1 MDDIQHSEYLRVN
14 KYLLFAVSA
23 WPYQTIFQRSL
34 VGIILIPIVTAQ
46 LILQFGGM
54 ITAIIADDI
63 ESLLESFAPLAIS
76 LMCFVKYINFLYNF
90 NQMKRL
96 MDIMQEDWKFHAKL
110 RNEYEI
116 LCEHYAIARKITTNF
131 VAFLLGLVTPFG
143 AMPLLLNIGDA
154 LGLCNISDDKPLAFR
169 VEYFVDVD
177 KYYYFLLVHS
187 YIGTLGYTVIVL
199 AINSIIIVYV
209 LHECGLC
216 EILRV
221 KLENFVETDAMDIEL
236 HPNKFKKDKWYQNA
250 RDCVLL
256 HKRIIEF
263 AKILEDANTTSYLLQ
278 LGFNMICMSF
288 TQFQAI
294 INIQD
299 TPKVLRYV
307 SITIC
312 LLCDLLFLSWTGQQL
327 SNSTERIFEFTTN
340 GRWYQSSI
348 NCRKLLTIMLSK
360 SIAPLTL
367 TACKLYT
374 LNLESFTTTVFI
386 LLFIHDYFK
395 IAKTSLSYTMV
406 LCSLQ

>member
-1 MDDIQHSEYLRVN
+1 MDGIQHEYLRVN
-14 KYLLFAVSA
+14 KYLLFVVSA
-23 WPYQTIFQRSL
+23 WPYQAILQRSL
-34 VGIILIPIVTAQ
+34 IGIIVIPIVTAQ

-54 ITAIIADDI
+54 MTAIIAGDI
-63 ESLLESFAPLAIS
+63 ESFLESFAPLAIS

-96 MDIMQEDWKFHAKL
+96 MDIMQEDWKFHARL

-116 LCEHYAIARKITTNF
+116 LCEHYAIARKITTSF
-131 VAFLLGLVTPFG
+131 VAFLLGLTTPFG

-154 LGLCNISDDKPLAFR
+154 LGLCNISDDRPLAFR

-177 KYYYFLLVHS
+177 KYYYLLLVHS
-187 YIGTLGYTVIVL
+187 SIGTLGYTVIVL

-221 KLENFVETDAMDIEL
+221 KLENFVEMDAMDIEL
-236 HPNKFKKDKWYQNA
+236 RPPNKKDKWYQNA

-263 AKILEDANTTSYLLQ
+263 AKILEDTNTTSYLLQ
-278 LGFNMICMSF
+278 LGFNMICISF

-294 INIQD
+294 INIED

-307 SITIC
+307 SITIA
-312 LLCDLLFLSWTGQQL
+312 LLCDLLFVSWTGQQL
-327 SNSTERIFEFTTN
+327 SNSTERIFEYTTN
-340 GRWYQSSI
+340 GKWYQSSI
-348 NCRKLLTIMLSK
+348 SCRKLLAIMLSK
-360 SIAPLTL
+360 SIAPLRL

-374 LNLESFTTTVFI
+374 LNLESFTT
-386 LLFIHDYFK
+386 
-395 IAKTSLSYTMV
+395 IAKTSVSYTMV